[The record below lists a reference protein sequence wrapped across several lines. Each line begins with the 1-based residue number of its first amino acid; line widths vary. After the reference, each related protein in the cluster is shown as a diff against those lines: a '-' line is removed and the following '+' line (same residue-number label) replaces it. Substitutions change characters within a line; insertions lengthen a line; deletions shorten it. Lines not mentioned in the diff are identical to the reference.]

1 MHRERDYVAIATTR
15 LAMKDV
21 SCLEMNAFFLFFLFF
36 FYNANADIISLHAI
50 VAREP
55 RTHMKIL
62 RDKN

>member
-1 MHRERDYVAIATTR
+1 MQRERDYVAIATTR

-21 SCLEMNAFFLFFLFF
+21 SCLEMNAFFLFFYF

-50 VAREP
+50 VARDP